1 MQKWSSSSPKVI
13 TVEIENKSKEK
24 KANLSD
30 EARQQVQTWG
40 SWGWTWPG
48 TDPGVSFWV
57 TRMANENGMCVW
69 VWGDSGGRVEE

>member
-30 EARQQVQTWG
+30 EAQQQVQTWG
-40 SWGWTWPG
+40 S
-48 TDPGVSFWV
+48 
-57 TRMANENGMCVW
+57 
-69 VWGDSGGRVEE
+69 